1 MKTPQDRMIQLVR
14 WYLSAFHAARNSDIA
29 KKAYNPILGETFVCH
44 WKIPGMDD
52 SGVGTCTVFLKL
64 VLKKLTVIVSTNMRF
79 VGNTFMDNWK
89 GDAPFDIIH
98 TQHIKAT
105 RFSGIG
111 MVMSV

>member
-1 MKTPQDRMIQLVR
+1 
-14 WYLSAFHAARNSDIA
+14 
-29 KKAYNPILGETFVCH
+29 
-44 WKIPGMDD
+44 
-52 SGVGTCTVFLKL
+52 
-64 VLKKLTVIVSTNMRF
+64 MRF

>member
-52 SGVGTCTVFLKL
+52 SGVGTCTVSKAGP
-64 VLKKLTVIVSTNMRF
+64 KKKN
-79 VGNTFMDNWK
+79 
-89 GDAPFDIIH
+89 
-98 TQHIKAT
+98 
-105 RFSGIG
+105 
-111 MVMSV
+111 